1 MNKLSN
7 EIMEST
13 VGGSC
18 GFAIGVAVLS
28 GALVVGATVANPAI
42 WLLPKT
48 WFAASSLVAGNA
60 VNIGE
65 SC

>member
-1 MNKLSN
+1 
-7 EIMEST
+7 MEST
-13 VGGSC
+13 LGGNC
-18 GFAIGVAVLS
+18 GFAIGVAVVS
-28 GALVVGATVANPAI
+28 GALVVGATVVNPAI

-60 VNIGE
+60 LNISE